1 VTRSIEGE
9 YIATPTPTY
18 SEDLEHELHATP
30 VPTFIEEE
38 SPSPRE
44 SGVRTVER

>member
-1 VTRSIEGE
+1 VEGE

-18 SEDLEHELHATP
+18 SEDEGHELHATP